1 MEDRRKEARQHTT
14 LVVQVESPDGTR
26 GPRVGITRDASPG
39 GLLLGCST
47 AYQVGQEIVLVL
59 QREEHE
65 APTRVRCAVVRVQPN
80 PNPSSAFWLYL
91 VALRFLEPTP
101 QLDAMIEEA
110 LHAQRA
116 QSSPSE

>member
-1 MEDRRKEARQHTT
+1 VEDRRKEARQHTT

-59 QREEHE
+59 QREENE
-65 APTRVRCAVVRVQPN
+65 APTRVRCSVVRVQPN

-101 QLDAMIEEA
+101 QLDTMIEEA

-116 QSSPSE
+116 QNAPSE

>member
-1 MEDRRKEARQHTT
+1 MEDRRQATRQNTT

-47 AYQVGQEIVLVL
+47 AYEVGQQIVLVL
-59 QREEHE
+59 QREES
-65 APTRVRCAVVRVQPN
+65 APPTRVRCEVVRVQPN
-80 PNPSSAFWLYL
+80 PSPSSAFWLYL
-91 VALRFLEPTP
+91 VGLRFLEPTP

-110 LHAQRA
+110 MQAQKAHA
-116 QSSPSE
+116 E

>member
-1 MEDRRKEARQHTT
+1 MEDRRQAARQHTT

-47 AYQVGQEIVLVL
+47 AYEVGQEIVLVL
-59 QREEHE
+59 QRDE
-65 APTRVRCAVVRVQPN
+65 AEPPVRVRCSVVRVQPN

-110 LHAQRA
+110 LQVQRA
-116 QSSPSE
+116 QKT